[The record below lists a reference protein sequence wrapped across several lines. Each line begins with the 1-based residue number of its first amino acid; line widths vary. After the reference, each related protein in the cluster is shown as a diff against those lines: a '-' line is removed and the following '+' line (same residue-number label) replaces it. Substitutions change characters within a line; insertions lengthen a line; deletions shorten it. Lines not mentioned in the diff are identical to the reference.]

1 MDPKAGIL
9 QRSGIVI
16 TEKDNETIKKNNDI
30 IRTLLDSI
38 KARPELD
45 DGSYHGD
52 PII

>member
-1 MDPKAGIL
+1 MDQKAGLL

-16 TEKDNETIKKNNDI
+16 TEADSEAIKKNNDI

-38 KARPELD
+38 KAHPGLD